1 MRVAVHADPATHEVP
16 GGIGVYVRRLVDEL
30 LASPADHSFPLI
42 VSRTAEPPPAWST
55 QEMIRP
61 TRPVAQLYAAWNFT
75 GRPRIRGNFD
85 VVHATGLAIPPADG
99 QLVATIHDL
108 AVETM
113 PDFVP
118 AAWRRIY
125 RKGLHLALDR
135 AKVICAVSGATK
147 NELVDRYSVDPQR
160 IAVTPEA
167 PNVTPESN
175 RNDAIFDRLGVAEP
189 FILCVGT
196 VEPRKNQVCLVNA
209 FASAQGELRDWS
221 LVIAGVPGWGQEQVA
236 AAVESSRLG
245 HRIFLTGKVTSSELA
260 SLYSRASV
268 FAFPSHYEGFGIP
281 LVEAFSFGIP
291 ALAST
296 TPALAELA
304 GSAAV
309 LEDASDIAGIA
320 EGLVALATNEDLRR
334 RLAEEGRS
342 RAAGYSWTATATKT
356 IEAYEKAAQR

>member
-1 MRVAVHADPATHEVP
+1 VHADPATHKVP

-30 LASPADHSFPLI
+30 LASPGGHSFPLI

-55 QEMIRP
+55 YELIRP
-61 TRPVAQLYAAWNFT
+61 TLPVAQLYAAWNFT
-75 GRPRIRGNFD
+75 GRPKIRGDFD

-99 QLVATIHDL
+99 KLVATIHDL

-125 RKGLHLALDR
+125 RKGLHIALDR
-135 AKVICAVSGATK
+135 AKVLCAVSGATK
-147 NELVDRYSVDPQR
+147 KELVDRYSVEPER
-160 IAVTPEA
+160 IVVTPEA

-175 RNDAIFDRLGVAEP
+175 RNDTIFERLGLAEP
-189 FILCVGT
+189 YILCVGT
-196 VEPRKNQVCLVNA
+196 VEPRKNQIRLVKA
-209 FASAQGELRDWS
+209 FASAQGELKDWS
-221 LVIAGVPGWGQEQVA
+221 LVIAGVAGWGQEQVV

-245 HRIFLTGKVTSSELA
+245 HRIFLTGKVTTSELA

-281 LVEAFSFGIP
+281 LVEALSFGIP
-291 ALAST
+291 SLAST

-304 GSAAV
+304 GSAA
-309 LEDASDIAGIA
+309 LLKEASDTAGIA
-320 EGLVALATNEDLRR
+320 EGLVALAADEELRR
-334 RLAEEGRS
+334 RLADEGKE
-342 RAAGYSWTATATKT
+342 RAAAYSWKDTAAKT
-356 IEAYEKAAQR
+356 IEAYEKAADH